1 MEWYWIIL
9 IVFCYVAMWLLTSVF
24 FVRKCDFT
32 SGDATFLGFFW
43 PISLIFV
50 IIAQAVEAL
59 TDDKKE
65 D

>member
-9 IVFCYVAMWLLTSVF
+9 IVSCYLVMWLLSSVF
-24 FVRKCDFT
+24 FVRKCELT
-32 SGDATFLGFFW
+32 IGDATFVGFFW
-43 PISLIFV
+43 PISLIFA
-50 IIAQAVEAL
+50 IIGKAVEAL

>member
-9 IVFCYVAMWLLTSVF
+9 IVFCYLAMWLLTSVF
-24 FVRKCDFT
+24 FVRKCELT
-32 SGDATFLGFFW
+32 IGDATFVGSFW

-50 IIAQAVEAL
+50 IISKAVEDI

-65 D
+65 N